1 MYIHVRVAFIFLVQF
16 AFYSLTLTASIL
28 TTCTCIHLA
37 HQLNVKNVCF
47 NVTSNCTSIPL
58 MSQVHVHTCMTP
70 QLSSVLIS
78 SVYLIHKV
86 HQAMVTI
93 AAHRTKD
100 SVVSVRMM

>member
-47 NVTSNCTSIPL
+47 NVTSNYISIPL
-58 MSQVHVHTCMTP
+58 MSQVHTCMTP

-78 SVYLIHKV
+78 SVYFIHKV